1 AHSAALACQCSSR
14 NPPGTSDIS
23 TPAIACD
30 TGKSTTVA
38 SFAQPPSQV
47 LGATAPSRKRKD
59 GSSAPASGAGVGP
72 NGGCPCPKVS
82 VLVAAAAMPPAA
94 VAPGRVAAGAGG
106 PRCAGRGDLGIRN
119 PPGPKARAGPRRG
132 VPRPQPAI
140 HQTRPPL
147 PPRLFPRPPAP
158 PPIKWRPH
166 ARHPP
171 RAGRPP

>member
-59 GSSAPASGAGVGP
+59 GNSASASGAGVGP

-82 VLVAAAAMPPAA
+82 VLVAAATMPPAA
-94 VAPGRVAAGAGG
+94 AAPSMSRRENWV
-106 PRCAGRGDLGIRN
+106 IRN
-119 PPGPKARAGPRRG
+119 LLGSSARADRADGCHSCQSRVNQAR
-132 VPRPQPAI
+132 
-140 HQTRPPL
+140 
-147 PPRLFPRPPAP
+147 
-158 PPIKWRPH
+158 H
-166 ARHPP
+166 AR
-171 RAGRPP
+171 RASVVDLKFLRICSELA